1 MQTFLCFLN
10 SMYMDLFRKTVKD
23 KQTGQNVILSDK
35 DVELINRI
43 QSGKIPDPEFEDFAV
58 SVEY

>member
-1 MQTFLCFLN
+1 
-10 SMYMDLFRKTVKD
+10 MDLFRKTVKD